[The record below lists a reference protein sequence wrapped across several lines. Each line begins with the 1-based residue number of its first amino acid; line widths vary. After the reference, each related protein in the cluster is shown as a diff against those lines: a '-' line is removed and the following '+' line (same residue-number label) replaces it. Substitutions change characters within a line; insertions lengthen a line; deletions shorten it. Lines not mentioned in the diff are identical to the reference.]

1 MYVSGAIKKRLE
13 LMNVILN
20 VSFIVAITLSVEM
33 NLSILLDTFNLK
45 NQATAFMF

>member
-1 MYVSGAIKKRLE
+1 MIYFCFKQTEMYVSGAIKKRLE

-33 NLSILLDTFNLK
+33 RL
-45 NQATAFMF
+45 